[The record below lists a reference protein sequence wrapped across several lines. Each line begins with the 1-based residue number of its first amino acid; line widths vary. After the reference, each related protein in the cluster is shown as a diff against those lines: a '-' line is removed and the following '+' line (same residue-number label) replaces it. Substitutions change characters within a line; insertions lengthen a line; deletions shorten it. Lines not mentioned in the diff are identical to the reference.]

1 MDNESTYKLLCN
13 DIKNIVKE
21 EDKQN
26 QLICQLDLLLSE
38 IRKRNDSTCLQL
50 KSDNE
55 RLQYKIDILIESI
68 DDNLDE
74 FDKVKI
80 YEDVINNL

>member
-1 MDNESTYKLLCN
+1 MNNDSTYKLLCN

-26 QLICQLDLLLSE
+26 QLISQLDLLLAE
-38 IRKRNDSTCLQL
+38 IRQRHESSYSQMV
-50 KSDNE
+50 SDNR
-55 RLQYKIDILIESI
+55 RLQNKIDILIESI
-68 DDNLDE
+68 DDNLEE